1 LLKVKSEL
9 FNRSSYEDFTKQ
21 LIAITQTR
29 REVVFDTIIKNS
41 KEELRFINL
50 RWNVIRGYET
60 LDRIIVSNEDITERK
75 RRRKSLLIH
84 KQELNL

>member
-21 LIAITQTR
+21 LIATQTM
-29 REVVFDTIIKNS
+29 ELLFDTIIKNS

-60 LDRIIVSNEDITERK
+60 SLDRIIVSNEDITERK

-84 KQELNL
+84 KEELNL